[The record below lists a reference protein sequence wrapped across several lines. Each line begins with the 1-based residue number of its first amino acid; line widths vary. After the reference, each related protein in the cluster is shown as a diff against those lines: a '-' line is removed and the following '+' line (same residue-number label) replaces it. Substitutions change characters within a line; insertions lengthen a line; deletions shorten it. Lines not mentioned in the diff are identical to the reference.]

1 MSGRIRQDRS
11 IKIMSTKT
19 GDPSQLSPT
28 QGTPTPGTTTA
39 GNTLDAFE
47 SRVSDTYWRL
57 MRVFE
62 HEEEPD
68 EDEFVD
74 IDLQRELA
82 PRLWGAIIHDG
93 LDGYAGTSKDFDAA
107 LRGKRNLRL
116 TWPLDADD
124 ENKVWAVISADGVEI
139 VRGEFEHFHDENR
152 WNAAALRWL
161 IQQLGIE
168 DATLGKTVRKALRR
182 KGNH

>member
-1 MSGRIRQDRS
+1 MSQDDGAAHITIRR
-11 IKIMSTKT
+11 
-19 GDPSQLSPT
+19 PRVPT
-28 QGTPTPGTTTA
+28 SRGPIITTQGGTPTPGTTTA

-47 SRVSDTYWRL
+47 LRVSETYWRL
-57 MRVFE
+57 MKVFE
-62 HEEEPD
+62 HKEEPD
-68 EDEFVD
+68 EDESVD

-124 ENKVWAVISADGVEI
+124 DDKTWTVISAGEVEI
-139 VRGEFEHFHDENR
+139 ARGEFEHFHDENR

-161 IQQLGIE
+161 IEQLGVE
-168 DATLGKTVRKALRR
+168 DPALGKTVGQALRR
-182 KGNH
+182 K